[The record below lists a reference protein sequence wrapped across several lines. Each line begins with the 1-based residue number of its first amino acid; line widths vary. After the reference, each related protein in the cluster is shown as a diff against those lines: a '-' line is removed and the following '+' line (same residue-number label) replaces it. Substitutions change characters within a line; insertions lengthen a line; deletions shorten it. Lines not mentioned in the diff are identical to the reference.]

1 LRRHAQKRKG
11 ARALP
16 ALWLFTDPGRVPD
29 PVAAAARL
37 PRGAGVVYRG
47 FGRAVAEDEA
57 RALVQVARQ
66 RGLVLLIGQ
75 DAELAAKV
83 GAHGVHLPER
93 AAARA
98 RRLRAVRPRW
108 IITLATHS
116 AVAVA
121 RSAHCGVDGVFLSAI
136 FPSRSPSAGAPLG
149 VVRLAAIVRSA
160 PVAVFALG
168 GVGLRSA
175 GRLGGTGVSGFAAV
189 EALCVGVRT

>member
-1 LRRHAQKRKG
+1 VG
-11 ARALP
+11 
-16 ALWLFTDPGRVPD
+16 WC
-29 PVAAAARL
+29 
-37 PRGAGVVYRG
+37 
-47 FGRAVAEDEA
+47 
-57 RALVQVARQ
+57 
-66 RGLVLLIGQ
+66 LLIGQ

-136 FPSRSPSAGAPLG
+136 FQAAARWPARRWACCVLRRSSAALRCGCLLSAGSG
-149 VVRLAAIVRSA
+149 RSQ
-160 PVAVFALG
+160 PDG
-168 GVGLRSA
+168 
-175 GRLGGTGVSGFAAV
+175 
-189 EALCVGVRT
+189 